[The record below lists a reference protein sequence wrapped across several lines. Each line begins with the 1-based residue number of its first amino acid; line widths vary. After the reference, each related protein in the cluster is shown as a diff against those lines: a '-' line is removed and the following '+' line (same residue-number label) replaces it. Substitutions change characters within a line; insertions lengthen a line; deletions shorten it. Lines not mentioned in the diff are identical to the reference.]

1 MSLSGG
7 VAVTER
13 VDGPSRQ
20 DWVVAGLH
28 TLAENG
34 IDAVRVER
42 LAKALGVSKGP
53 FYWRFADRA
62 ELLAAMME
70 FWQRDFTARLI
81 EHSAPLQTPRARL
94 EELLNQALEVQFG
107 SIDVAR
113 LEGALRA
120 WAAHDETV
128 SRTVCE
134 VDAQRIQYLAGELA
148 AMGAAETQAQHLAR
162 GIYLGLLGLFT
173 ARRYT
178 PEVADDEA
186 YRIMVMMALD
196 AAENG
201 SSA

>member
-1 MSLSGG
+1 MTLSG
-7 VAVTER
+7 AIEVTER
-13 VDGPSRQ
+13 TDGPSRQ
-20 DWVVAGLH
+20 DWVVAGLR
-28 TLAENG
+28 TLAESG

-42 LAKALGVSKGP
+42 LAKTLGVSKGP

-70 FWQRDFTARLI
+70 FWQRDFTIRLI

-94 EELLNQALEVQFG
+94 EELLNEALAVKFG

-120 WAAHDETV
+120 WAAHDDTV
-128 SRTVCE
+128 SRAVCE
-134 VDAQRIQYLAGELA
+134 VDAQRIEYLAGELA
-148 AMGAAETQAQHLAR
+148 AMGAAETQAKHLAR

-201 SSA
+201 GSA

>member
-1 MSLSGG
+1 M
-7 VAVTER
+7 TER
-13 VDGPSRQ
+13 TDGPSRQ
-20 DWVVAGLH
+20 DWVVAGLR
-28 TLAENG
+28 TLAESG

-42 LAKALGVSKGP
+42 LAKTLGVSKGP

-62 ELLAAMME
+62 ELLAAMMD
-70 FWQRDFTARLI
+70 FWQRDFTIRLI

-94 EELLNQALEVQFG
+94 EELLNEALAVQFG

-128 SRTVCE
+128 SRVVCE
-134 VDAQRIQYLAGELA
+134 VDAQRIEYLAGELA
-148 AMGAAETQAQHLAR
+148 AMGAAETQANHLAR

-201 SSA
+201 GSA

>member
-7 VAVTER
+7 VVVTDR
-13 VDGPSRQ
+13 TDGPSRQ
-20 DWVVAGLH
+20 DWVVAGLR
-28 TLAENG
+28 TLAEYG

-42 LAKALGVSKGP
+42 LAKTLGVSKGP

-62 ELLAAMME
+62 ELLAAMMD

-81 EHSAPLQTPRARL
+81 ENSASLKSARARL
-94 EELLNQALEVQFG
+94 EELLNQALEVQVG

-120 WAAHDETV
+120 WAAHDETI
-128 SRTVCE
+128 SRAVCE
-134 VDAQRIQYLAGELA
+134 VDAQRIRYLARELS
-148 AMGAAETQAQHLAR
+148 AMGARKAQAQHLAR

-178 PEVADDEA
+178 PEVADDKA

-201 SSA
+201 G

>member
-1 MSLSGG
+1 M
-7 VAVTER
+7 VTEKA
-13 VDGPSRQ
+13 DGPSRQ
-20 DWVVAGLH
+20 DWVVAGLR
-28 TLAENG
+28 TLAESG

-42 LAKALGVSKGP
+42 LAKTLGVSKGP

-81 EHSAPLQTPRARL
+81 EHSAHLQTPRARL
-94 EELLNQALEVQFG
+94 EELLNEALEVRFG

-128 SRTVCE
+128 SRAVCE
-134 VDAQRIQYLAGELA
+134 VDAQRIEYLAGELA
-148 AMGAAETQAQHLAR
+148 AMGATTAQAQCLAR

-178 PEVADDEA
+178 PEMADDNA
-186 YRIMVMMALD
+186 YRGMVMMALD

-201 SSA
+201 GPA

>member
-1 MSLSGG
+1 M
-7 VAVTER
+7 TER
-13 VDGPSRQ
+13 ADGPSRQ
-20 DWVVAGLH
+20 DWVVAGLR
-28 TLAENG
+28 TLAESG

-42 LAKALGVSKGP
+42 LAKTLGVSKGP

-62 ELLAAMME
+62 ELLAGMLE

-81 EHSAPLQTPRARL
+81 EHSAPLKTPRARL

-113 LEGALRA
+113 VEGALRA
-120 WAAHDETV
+120 WAAHDKTA
-128 SRTVCE
+128 SRAVCE
-134 VDAQRIQYLAGELA
+134 VDAQRIHYLAGELA
-148 AMGAAETQAQHLAR
+148 AMGATKTQAQHLAR

-186 YRIMVMMALD
+186 YRVMVMMALN

-201 SSA
+201 GTP

>member
-1 MSLSGG
+1 M
-7 VAVTER
+7 VTENA
-13 VDGPSRQ
+13 DGPSRQ
-20 DWVVAGLH
+20 DWVVAGLR
-28 TLAENG
+28 TLAQSG

-42 LAKALGVSKGP
+42 LAKTLGVSKGP

-81 EHSAPLQTPRARL
+81 EHSAPLKTPRARL
-94 EELLNQALEVQFG
+94 EELLKQALEVQFG

-148 AMGAAETQAQHLAR
+148 AMGATTAQAQCLAR

-186 YRIMVMMALD
+186 YRVMVMMALD

-201 SSA
+201 GTA

>member
-70 FWQRDFTARLI
+70 FWQTK
-81 EHSAPLQTPRARL
+81 
-94 EELLNQALEVQFG
+94 
-107 SIDVAR
+107 
-113 LEGALRA
+113 
-120 WAAHDETV
+120 
-128 SRTVCE
+128 
-134 VDAQRIQYLAGELA
+134 
-148 AMGAAETQAQHLAR
+148 
-162 GIYLGLLGLFT
+162 
-173 ARRYT
+173 
-178 PEVADDEA
+178 
-186 YRIMVMMALD
+186 MVVEYSMVR
-196 AAENG
+196 
-201 SSA
+201 

>member
-1 MSLSGG
+1 M
-7 VAVTER
+7 TEKA
-13 VDGPSRQ
+13 DGPSRQ

-28 TLAENG
+28 TLAESG

-42 LAKALGVSKGP
+42 LAKTLGVSKGP

-62 ELLAAMME
+62 ELLAAIME

-81 EHSAPLQTPRARL
+81 EHSAPLKTPRARL
-94 EELLNQALEVQFG
+94 EELLNQALEVQFN

-120 WAAHDETV
+120 WAAHDQTV
-128 SRTVCE
+128 SKAVCA
-134 VDAQRIQYLAGELA
+134 VDAQRIQYLASELA
-148 AMGAAETQAQHLAR
+148 AMGATKSQAQHLSR

-178 PEVADDEA
+178 PEVADDRA
-186 YRIMVMMALD
+186 YRVMVMMALD

-201 SSA
+201 GTK